1 MDGPGYSERDCS
13 RARVGELARILAGE
27 IQPGDRV
34 LLEGEL
40 GAGKTTFAREL
51 LLALGVLQP
60 PEGSPTFAIAH
71 EYDSESARIIHVD
84 LYRLKNAEE
93 IEDAGIVSYFWDP
106 AVVVICEWLSM
117 WEAFQSD
124 VLKSGRN
131 WRVQL
136 DFSEV
141 NELRGFSLTMPRS

>member
-1 MDGPGYSERDCS
+1 
-13 RARVGELARILAGE
+13 
-27 IQPGDRV
+27 V